1 MTSGRKEWER
11 EAHDSRVG
19 CSGESRR
26 TVGPRVE
33 LVPSHGGC
41 NLTRYLRGFQLRCW
55 RRCPE
60 KQRFAGQGGLRAVSG
75 PIGG

>member
-1 MTSGRKEWER
+1 MTSGRKERER
-11 EAHDSRVG
+11 EAYDNRDG

-41 NLTRYLRGFQLRCW
+41 NLKRYLRGFQLRRW
-55 RRCPE
+55 RHYP
-60 KQRFAGQGGLRAVSG
+60 KQQWFAG
-75 PIGG
+75 